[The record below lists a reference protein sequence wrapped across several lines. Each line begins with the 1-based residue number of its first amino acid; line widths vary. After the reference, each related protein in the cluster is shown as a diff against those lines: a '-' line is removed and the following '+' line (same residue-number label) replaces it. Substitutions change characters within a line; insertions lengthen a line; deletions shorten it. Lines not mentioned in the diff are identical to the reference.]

1 MAGGELGDDDKAR
14 INQAISVAEEQTGLE
29 FCVVV
34 GRERGD
40 DPRREAE
47 RAFHK
52 AGLHERPAVM
62 IVVTPEARTLEVVT
76 AYGLEHRLPDAA
88 CDEAVRLMTG
98 VFVMGDIAGG
108 IASGVELLAQRAGAR
123 TDGRSGHAGVDLP
136 NIVDLGGSD
145 RAGDD

>member
-1 MAGGELGDDDKAR
+1 VALGELDQAEKAR
-14 INQAISVAEEQTGLE
+14 ISQVISLAEEETGLE

-34 GRERGD
+34 GRKRGE

-47 RAFHK
+47 RTFHK

-76 AYGLEHRLPDAA
+76 AYGLDLRLPDVA

-98 VFVMGDIAGG
+98 LFSTGDYAGG
-108 IASGVELLAQRAGAR
+108 IERGVELLAERAGAR
-123 TDGRSGHAGVDLP
+123 TDGKSGHQGADLP
-136 NIVDLGGSD
+136 NVVDLG
-145 RAGDD
+145 DDMT